1 MRRALEI
8 HGAPAANL
16 SVHRWLLVLLSCK
29 DRPPKAAT
37 DQGYMNLVQRHI
49 GGHEG
54 LTVTPVR
61 AKVALPSGGAA
72 PNRRKS
78 AISATRQ
85 EVRLRG
91 LNISIRRLI
100 QSCGWLRWG

>member
-1 MRRALEI
+1 
-8 HGAPAANL
+8 
-16 SVHRWLLVLLSCK
+16 
-29 DRPPKAAT
+29 
-37 DQGYMNLVQRHI
+37 MNLVQRHI
-49 GGHEG
+49 GGYEG

-85 EVRLRG
+85 EVRL
-91 LNISIRRLI
+91 
-100 QSCGWLRWG
+100 